1 MSFPMNLQIFAESVE
16 TPEPAEPVSEELGA
30 EVVDTPEETE
40 GEEVQEPAAPAVDE
54 NAIYAAA
61 RRSAE
66 RDMNGLNG
74 RVLSRFGNMKNPE
87 TGKPIRTANDYFDAL
102 EAQERVNA
110 RQQMQEHGVNPEL
123 LAQLIANDPT
133 IRQAKEVLRENN
145 LLEGEREID
154 EQVRKISEIDPNL
167 KSLDDIYKMDTFQTF
182 DNYVRNHG
190 LSLVEAF
197 YLANKDSLSQKDVAA
212 TKQAAINA
220 AKGKSHMTPVGG
232 GAPSADT
239 EVDIPVEE
247 RSIWE
252 AAYPDLSYK
261 ELKAKYNKSL

>member
-30 EVVDTPEETE
+30 EVVEEPVEPE
-40 GEEVQEPAAPAVDE
+40 GAEVQEPAAPAIDE

-61 RRSAE
+61 RRAAE
-66 RDMNGLNG
+66 RDMNGLNE
-74 RVLSRFGNMKNPE
+74 RVTSRFGNMKNPE
-87 TGKPIRTANDYFDAL
+87 TGKPILTANDYFDAL

-110 RQQMQEHGVNPEL
+110 RQQMQQQGVSPEL
-123 LAQLIANDPT
+123 LAQLIASDPT
-133 IRQAKEVLRENN
+133 IRQAQQVLRENT
-145 LLEGEREID
+145 LREGEREMNDQI
-154 EQVRKISEIDPNL
+154 RKISEIDPSV
-167 KSLDDIYKMDTFQTF
+167 KSLDDIFKMDTFQKF

-190 LSLVEAF
+190 YNLVDAF
-197 YLANKDSLSQKDVAA
+197 YLANRENLSQKDVAA

-232 GAPSADT
+232 GAPSSEA
-239 EVDIPVEE
+239 EVDIPENE

-252 AAYPDLSYK
+252 MAYPDLSYK
-261 ELKAKYNKSL
+261 ELKTKYNKSL